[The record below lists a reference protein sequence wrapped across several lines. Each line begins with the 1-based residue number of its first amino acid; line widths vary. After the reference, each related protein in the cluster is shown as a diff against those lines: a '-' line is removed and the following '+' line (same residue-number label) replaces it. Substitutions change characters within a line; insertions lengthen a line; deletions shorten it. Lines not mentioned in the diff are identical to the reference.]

1 MRNQIVSNILLLG
14 LGGLGISHSCF
25 ADNSANVYVDWQ
37 SRYIS
42 EGRNNL
48 PSGGIVWSGIDYQ
61 HGSLL
66 LFERQG
72 VATSEDFIEFNGGIG
87 YQQPLNDWLFS
98 GSYTRLEF
106 FGDARSHDNEL
117 ALQIDYQG
125 LDWLTPSLVYTY
137 ATEATGGFLEFS
149 LTGHWPVN
157 NNISLLPYVMQA
169 WDFGYAS
176 DDFDGPN
183 NLQFGLMSD
192 VWLSPMFM
200 LSWHISRTIAMRD
213 IQHELG
219 DACHE
224 QQTFGGIS
232 LAYQF

>member
-1 MRNQIVSNILLLG
+1 MRNHRVSRLG
-14 LGGLGISHSCF
+14 LWLLAGLGISHACY
-25 ADNSANVYVDWQ
+25 AEDNRSVYLDWQ

-42 EGRNNL
+42 EGRDNL
-48 PSGGIVWSGIDYQ
+48 PSGGIVWSGFDYQ
-61 HGSLL
+61 QGSLL

-87 YQQPLNDWLFS
+87 YQQQLADWLFT
-98 GSYTRLEF
+98 GNYTRLEF
-106 FGDARSHDNEL
+106 FGDERSKDNEL
-117 ALQIDYQG
+117 ALQIDYQA
-125 LDWLTPSLVYTY
+125 LDWLTPSLLYTY
-137 ATEATGGFLEFS
+137 ATEATGGFLELA
-149 LTGHWPVN
+149 LTGHWPLNAHV
-157 NNISLLPYVMQA
+157 SLMPYIVQA

-192 VWLSPMFM
+192 VLLSPTLT